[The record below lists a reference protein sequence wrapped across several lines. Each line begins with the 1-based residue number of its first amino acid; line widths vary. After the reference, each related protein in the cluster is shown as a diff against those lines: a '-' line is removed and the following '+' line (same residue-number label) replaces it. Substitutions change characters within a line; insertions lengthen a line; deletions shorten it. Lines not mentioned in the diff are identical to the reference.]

1 MLAEVVVLLIFLA
14 AVYVVS
20 TIWENRNL
28 PPGPFPLPVLGNL
41 LSIGHR
47 RPYEDLANMAE
58 TYGKLFRIHMGSR
71 KVIVINSYDIAR
83 EALVKKEEDFA
94 GRPHHFL
101 GNIFGRNC
109 TDIVFQTYSQRWR
122 TQHKMA
128 STALHLAE
136 EKVDVS
142 SHAEQLCDIFLSY
155 HGKPFCPRDLLLKSV
170 GNCLLSLISGQGNKP
185 DDQDIETLI
194 EALHLFAKSL
204 ASANLIDTF
213 PIFGYIPF
221 EIIKKV
227 KQAGQDRDEIFERKF
242 REHVS
247 TFQRDNI
254 RGFIDAMLKRFPKYA
269 GGQVTEEHL
278 ISR

>member
-1 MLAEVVVLLIFLA
+1 MFGEVVVFLLFLV

-47 RPYEDLANMAE
+47 RPYEDLANLAKI
-58 TYGKLFRIHMGSR
+58 YGKLFRIHLGSR

-83 EALVKKEEDFA
+83 EALVKKAEDFA

-101 GNIFGRNC
+101 GNIFGRRC
-109 TDIVFQTYSQRWR
+109 TDIVFQTYSRRWK
-122 TQHKMA
+122 TQHKII
-128 STALHLAE
+128 STALRSAE
-136 EKVDVS
+136 EKVHVA
-142 SHAEQLCDIFLSY
+142 SHAEKLCDIFLFQ
-155 HGKPFCPRDLLLKSV
+155 HGKPFCPRDLLFTSV
-170 GNCLLSLISGQGNKP
+170 GNCLLSLIFGQEDNP
-185 DDQDIETLI
+185 TDRDVETLI

-213 PIFGYIPF
+213 PIFEYIPL

-227 KQAGQDRDEIFERKF
+227 RRAGEDRDEIFERKF

-247 TFQRDNI
+247 TFQRNKI
-254 RGFIDAMLKRFPKYA
+254 RDFIDAMLKGFPEN
-269 GGQVTEEHL
+269 GDGLVTEEHL